1 MVYALENREII
12 AAKALLQNA
21 FKEIGQK
28 NYNQAEVLT
37 KEAQE
42 VFKTENSNEN
52 ISICLSL
59 LGFLKYMKNPDNY
72 QKSLNFLNDGLY
84 IANYNNYHPAQLV
97 YELFSGIINLKENN
111 VDLAEM
117 QLTKAKYFAVKED
130 EFGLIDYVIKN
141 LDEIAKIKH
150 QEPSNKR
157 DPLNAL
163 VKIGQSVAAETDIDK
178 LIKVI
183 AEAVK
188 EAINADRCTVF
199 LYDKE
204 HDELWSKVALGLDS
218 SELRFPAGKGLAGHT
233 VKTGESINIKD
244 AYNDERFNK
253 EIDKKTGYNTK
264 TILCMP
270 IKNLNQEIIGA
281 FQVLNKVG
289 GCFTPEDEDLLVA
302 IGSSAGIAL
311 ENAQLFE
318 KQKKMLEEQKIVF
331 DSFIETLAA
340 SIDARDKITAGH
352 STRVKYY
359 SSMIAKAF
367 NLDDKMVEII
377 EKAATL
383 HDIGKI
389 GIKDSVLQKEGKLT
403 DEEYKHIQEHVA
415 ITHNILEKIHM
426 SDDFKL
432 IAEIACA
439 HHEKFDGTGYY
450 RYLSRDDIPFGGRIL
465 AVADV
470 FDAIT
475 SKRHY
480 RDKMPIHNVINILI
494 KDSDKHFDKS
504 VVDMFLAL
512 KANQVIKVFL
522 TENQLTLKPE
532 DDEFLSNY
540 TLRDIYNLLEKD
552 ADTLTDDENKFINM
566 FNKYYLG
573 QVDD

>member
-1 MVYALENREII
+1 MVYVLENREII
-12 AAKALLQNA
+12 SAKALLQNA
-21 FKEIGQK
+21 FKEIGEH

-37 KEAQE
+37 NEAQKI
-42 VFKTENSNEN
+42 FKAENSNEN
-52 ISICLSL
+52 ISICLSI
-59 LGFLKYMKNPDNY
+59 LGFLKYLKNSDNY
-72 QKSLNFLNDGLY
+72 QKSLNFLNDALY
-84 IANYNNYHPAQLV
+84 IANYNNYQSAQLV

-111 VDLAEM
+111 IDLAEM
-117 QLTKAKYFAVKED
+117 QLTKAKYYAVKED

-178 LIKVI
+178 LLKVI

-253 EIDKKTGYNTK
+253 DIDKKTGYNTK

-289 GCFTPEDEDLLVA
+289 GFFTPEDEDLLVA

-318 KQKKMLEEQKIVF
+318 KQKKMLEEQKVVF

-403 DEEYKHIQEHVA
+403 DEEYKQIQEHVE

-480 RDKMPIHNVINILI
+480 RDKMPIHNVINILL

-552 ADTLTDDENKFINM
+552 ADTLTDEENKFINM

>member
-1 MVYALENREII
+1 M
-12 AAKALLQNA
+12 
-21 FKEIGQK
+21 
-28 NYNQAEVLT
+28 
-37 KEAQE
+37 
-42 VFKTENSNEN
+42 
-52 ISICLSL
+52 
-59 LGFLKYMKNPDNY
+59 
-72 QKSLNFLNDGLY
+72 
-84 IANYNNYHPAQLV
+84 
-97 YELFSGIINLKENN
+97 
-111 VDLAEM
+111 
-117 QLTKAKYFAVKED
+117 
-130 EFGLIDYVIKN
+130 
-141 LDEIAKIKH
+141 
-150 QEPSNKR
+150 
-157 DPLNAL
+157 
-163 VKIGQSVAAETDIDK
+163 
-178 LIKVI
+178 
-183 AEAVK
+183 
-188 EAINADRCTVF
+188 
-199 LYDKE
+199 
-204 HDELWSKVALGLDS
+204 
-218 SELRFPAGKGLAGHT
+218 
-233 VKTGESINIKD
+233 
-244 AYNDERFNK
+244 
-253 EIDKKTGYNTK
+253 
-264 TILCMP
+264 
-270 IKNLNQEIIGA
+270 
-281 FQVLNKVG
+281 
-289 GCFTPEDEDLLVA
+289 LVA

>member
-1 MVYALENREII
+1 MVQAVENNEII
-12 AAKALLQNA
+12 NAKAMLQSA
-21 FKEIGQK
+21 FKELQQG
-28 NYNQAEVLT
+28 NYNQCEVLT
-37 KEAQE
+37 KEAQDIL
-42 VFKTENSNEN
+42 KAENSNEN

-59 LGFLKYMKNPDNY
+59 IGFVKYLKDTNNY
-72 QKSLNFLNDGLY
+72 QKALTYLNDALY
-84 IANYNNYHPAQLV
+84 LANYNNYLPAQLV
-97 YELFSGIINLKENN
+97 YELFSGVVNFKEKNI
-111 VDLAEM
+111 DLAEA
-117 QLTKAKYFAVKED
+117 QLVKAKYYAVKDD
-130 EFGLIDYVIKN
+130 EFGLMDFVIKY
-141 LDEIAKIKH
+141 LDEIAKLKN

-163 VKIGQSVAAETDIDK
+163 VKISQSVAAETDINK
-178 LIKVI
+178 LLKVI

-188 EAINADRCTVF
+188 ETINADRCTVF

-204 HDELWSKVALGLDS
+204 HDELWSKVALGLES
-218 SELRFPAGKGLAGHT
+218 SELRFPAGKGLAGYT
-233 VKTGESINIKD
+233 VKSGESINIKD

-253 EIDKKTGYNTK
+253 DIDMKTGYKTK

-281 FQVLNKVG
+281 FQVLNKIG
-289 GCFTPEDEDLLVA
+289 GYFTPEDEDLLVA

-318 KQKKMLEEQKIVF
+318 KQKKMLEEQKVVF

-367 NLDDKMVEII
+367 NMEPKQVEII

-403 DEEYKHIQEHVA
+403 DDEYKQIQRHVE

-426 SDDFKL
+426 SDDFKM

-450 RYLSRDDIPFGGRIL
+450 RYLSREDIPFGGRIL

-480 RDKMPIHNVINILI
+480 RDKMPIRNVINILI
-494 KDSDKHFDKS
+494 KDSDKHFDRS
-504 VVDMFLAL
+504 VVDKFLSL
-512 KANQVIKVFL
+512 PTNQIIKVFL
-522 TENQLTLKPE
+522 TENKLVLKPE
-532 DDEFLSNY
+532 DEEFLSRYN
-540 TLRDIYNLLEKD
+540 LRDLYNLLEKD
-552 ADTLTDDENKFINM
+552 ADTLSEEETKFVTL

>member
-1 MVYALENREII
+1 MVYAIENREII
-12 AAKALLQNA
+12 SAKALLQNA
-21 FKEIGQK
+21 FKEIEQK
-28 NYNQAEVLT
+28 NYNQAEILT

-42 VFKTENSNEN
+42 TFKSENSNEN

-59 LGFLKYMKNPDNY
+59 LGFLKYSKNPENY
-72 QKSLNFLNDGLY
+72 QKSLTFLNDGLY

-111 VDLAEM
+111 IELAEM
-117 QLTKAKYFAVKED
+117 QLTKAKYYAVKDD

-141 LDEIAKIKH
+141 LDEIAKLKH

-178 LIKVI
+178 LLKVI

-244 AYNDERFNK
+244 AYNDERFK
-253 EIDKKTGYNTK
+253 KDIDKKTGYNTK

-289 GCFTPEDEDLLVA
+289 GYFTPEDEDLLVA

-504 VVDMFLAL
+504 VVDMFLSL

-522 TENQLTLKPE
+522 TENKLTIKPE
-532 DDEFLSNY
+532 DDEFLSGY

-552 ADTLTDDENKFINM
+552 ADTLTDEENKCVTM